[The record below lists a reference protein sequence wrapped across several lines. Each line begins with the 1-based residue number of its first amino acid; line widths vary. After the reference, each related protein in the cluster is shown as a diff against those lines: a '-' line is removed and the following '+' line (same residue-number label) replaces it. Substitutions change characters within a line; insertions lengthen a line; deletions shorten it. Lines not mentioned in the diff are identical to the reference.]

1 MLKISEKTEKN
12 AKKEELYFQTI
23 FDSGMLCK
31 PVRLHDFHGNQCS

>member
-23 FDSGMLCK
+23 FDSIF
-31 PVRLHDFHGNQCS
+31 DFMK